1 MLKVYRN
8 VKMEKLANCSTF
20 SGYSNDNAKK
30 FLSEFMSYALLHDL
44 HAYDGKKVA
53 AFHLHL
59 KGPALTWYNAL
70 SDFSKRKWESVQ
82 VVFEEKFINFANNN
96 TMAMMERQVFNALK
110 LGPGQTLEDYHSQ
123 IIEKGTLLQK
133 PEHEIIA
140 RFIDGFPEKAAFF
153 VRAGQPPDLTL
164 AFTSAKI
171 AETCG
176 YRQSDLPSIAT
187 SPKQQDSSENTNIHT
202 LTQEVAKL
210 SKTVSE
216 LVISKQSGQSNSL
229 NQPSYFFSPQ
239 QNVQLT
245 CYSCNFPGHKR
256 KDCN

>member
-1 MLKVYRN
+1 
-8 VKMEKLANCSTF
+8 
-20 SGYSNDNAKK
+20 
-30 FLSEFMSYALLHDL
+30 MSYALLHDL

-59 KGPALTWYNAL
+59 EGPALTWYNAL

-176 YRQSDLPSIAT
+176 YHQSDLPSIAT